1 MPITRRFIVDL
12 AERTVSTYVE
22 VFIGLL
28 LASGL
33 DLSGPVTRMAIVEK
47 AAVAA
52 VPSAL
57 AVLKAGVAKLR
68 GNGDSASIAA
78 SV

>member
-1 MPITRRFIVDL
+1 MPITKRFIVDL
-12 AERTVSTYVE
+12 VERTASTYIE
-22 VFIGLL
+22 VFTGLL
-28 LASGL
+28 LASWA

-57 AVLKAGVAKLR
+57 TVVKGALAKLR

-78 SV
+78 GV

>member
-1 MPITRRFIVDL
+1 MPVTKRFIVDL
-12 AERTVSTYVE
+12 VERTVSTYVE
-22 VFIGLL
+22 VFLGLV

-33 DLSGPVTRMAIVEK
+33 DVSGPVTRMAIVEK

-52 VPSAL
+52 LPAAL
-57 AVLKAGVAKLR
+57 TVVKSGLAKLR
-68 GNGDSASIAA
+68 GNGDSASIAS

>member
-1 MPITRRFIVDL
+1 MSKKFIVDL
-12 AERTVSTYVE
+12 LERTVSTYFE

-28 LASGL
+28 LASWA
-33 DLSGPVTRMAIVEK
+33 DLSGPVTRMAIIEK

-57 AVLKAGVAKLR
+57 TVVKSALAKLK
-68 GNGDSASIAA
+68 GDSDSAA
-78 SV
+78 VVTA

>member
-1 MPITRRFIVDL
+1 MPATSRYLVDL
-12 AERTVSTYVE
+12 FERTVSTYVE

-28 LASGL
+28 LASWA
-33 DLSGPVTRMAIVEK
+33 DLSAPVTRMAIIEK

-57 AVLKAGVAKLR
+57 TVVKAGIAKLR